1 MIRNILTIGA
11 IAGFIATAF
20 VTPTDAN
27 LSTIQ
32 AFAKDE
38 VRTRAVGSL
47 LGGSAPSAKDAAAA
61 AKVLTAVAT
70 NPALKSAAEKAIG
83 GAAGLK
89 DFDRAA
95 TVLTSVSTP
104 ANTKRIVKA
113 VTKKLTGHTLTRAW
127 KEYRNAA
134 DPFTRAQLERI
145 EWALK
150 KNDVRLCADVAD
162 AAKNRSDQA
171 PTDLS
176 PGDYLALCVA
186 IVTVDEIRCT
196 QIPAYP
202 DSSIHSL
209 CFEEL
214 ATT

>member
-1 MIRNILTIGA
+1 MLRNLLTVGA
-11 IAGFIATAF
+11 IVGFIATAF
-20 VTPTDAN
+20 VTPTNAN
-27 LSTIQ
+27 LNTVQ

-47 LGGSAPSAKDAAAA
+47 LGGTVPSAKDAAAA
-61 AKVLTAVAT
+61 AKVLNAVAT

-83 GAAGLK
+83 GVSGLK
-89 DFDRAA
+89 DIDRAA

-104 ANTKRIVKA
+104 VNAKRVVKA
-113 VTKKLTGHTLTRAW
+113 AVKKMTGHTLTKTW
-127 KEYRNAA
+127 KGYRNDA

-150 KNDVRLCADVAD
+150 KNDVRLCADVAE

-171 PTDLS
+171 PAALS
-176 PGDYLALCVA
+176 PGDYLALCIA
-186 IVTVDEIRCT
+186 IVTADEWRCT
-196 QIPAYP
+196 QIPAHL